1 MKKGYKI
8 CRNKKIRKSKKT
20 LQKRTQVIN
29 GRKIRKEAKIV
40 GYPGFE
46 KYFFEQ
52 ELDDLDETLYGGG
65 WDIIVDGY
73 RYYFDFDGMDYHGQM
88 ADSKVDWEDAKQ
100 YSVYYDTLEELI
112 EGYVF
117 ANGLTFKELWEQR
130 TRKKT
135 E

>member
-1 MKKGYKI
+1 M
-8 CRNKKIRKSKKT
+8 
-20 LQKRTQVIN
+20 
-29 GRKIRKEAKIV
+29 

-46 KYFFEQ
+46 DYFFEQ
-52 ELDDLDETLYGGG
+52 ELDDLDETLCGGG

-73 RYYFDFDGMDYHGQM
+73 RYYFDFNGVLYFGQM
-88 ADSKVDWEDAKQ
+88 TGIDVDKEFKKQ

>member
-1 MKKGYKI
+1 MM
-8 CRNKKIRKSKKT
+8 
-20 LQKRTQVIN
+20 
-29 GRKIRKEAKIV
+29 

-46 KYFFEQ
+46 DYFFEQ

-65 WDIIVDGY
+65 WDIIVDGN
-73 RYYFDFDGMDYHGQM
+73 RYYFDFTGTVYHGQM
-88 ADSKVDWEDAKQ
+88 ANWGRGLESDER

-130 TRKKT
+130 TRKT

>member
-1 MKKGYKI
+1 M
-8 CRNKKIRKSKKT
+8 
-20 LQKRTQVIN
+20 
-29 GRKIRKEAKIV
+29 

-130 TRKKT
+130 TRKKSK
-135 E
+135 